1 MCDPV
6 DYKYKVD
13 SRARPGLSREAA
25 KSGAKALTMNSEE
38 SELMRW
44 GQARRR
50 LEFKG
55 WPESRG
61 RGQSLHRE
69 PLACGPWLLP
79 PSLGG
84 GGPEMTLL
92 TNDKGCIR
100 MCNQGTCSGSGSAE
114 YTLKSFCPSPLS
126 TWLSG
131 HLWTHYLGPYGIV
144 FPMRRIG
151 ELKLRAESCGH
162 GTDLCLW

>member
-1 MCDPV
+1 MLRERKLGQKIPRSHEEAKTEVCDPV

-25 KSGAKALTMNSEE
+25 KSGAKALAMNSEE

-44 GQARRR
+44 GQAWRR

-61 RGQSLHRE
+61 RGQSLQRE

-92 TNDKGCIR
+92 TNDKVVLECVTR
-100 MCNQGTCSGSGSAE
+100 VRVLEVAQ
-114 YTLKSFCPSPLS
+114 LS
-126 TWLSG
+126 THLSPFVPLLCPPG
-131 HLWTHYLGPYGIV
+131 SLATSGPTILV
-144 FPMRRIG
+144 HM
-151 ELKLRAESCGH
+151 A
-162 GTDLCLW
+162 LCFL